1 MHIDKFA
8 NVVSKLHGEIV
19 PEIEGKK
26 AEKYLFGPNVFIW
39 NILEKKKS
47 STIMF
52 SNSVFPVA

>member
-39 NILEKKKS
+39 NILEKKK
-47 STIMF
+47 IF
-52 SNSVFPVA
+52 HNNVL